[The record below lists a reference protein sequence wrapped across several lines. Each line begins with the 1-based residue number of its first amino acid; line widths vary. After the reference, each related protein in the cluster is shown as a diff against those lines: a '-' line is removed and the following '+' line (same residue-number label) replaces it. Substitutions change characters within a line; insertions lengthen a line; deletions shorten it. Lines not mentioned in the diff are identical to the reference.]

1 MMDKGVSSFQSCH
14 QYFGEYYC
22 SGGPQTLEVLLAAV
36 NPSLLG
42 LHSTVQESARKF
54 GIKIDLFL
62 IKINFMKT
70 QVKLVSFIT
79 YLACLAENL
88 VHRR

>member
-1 MMDKGVSSFQSCH
+1 MMDKGMISFQSCH
-14 QYFGEYYC
+14 PYFGEYYC
-22 SGGPQTLEVLLAAV
+22 SGGPQTLEVLLAPV
-36 NPSLLG
+36 NPSFSG

-70 QVKLVSFIT
+70 QIKLVSFIT
-79 YLACLAENL
+79 VSCMLS
-88 VHRR
+88 